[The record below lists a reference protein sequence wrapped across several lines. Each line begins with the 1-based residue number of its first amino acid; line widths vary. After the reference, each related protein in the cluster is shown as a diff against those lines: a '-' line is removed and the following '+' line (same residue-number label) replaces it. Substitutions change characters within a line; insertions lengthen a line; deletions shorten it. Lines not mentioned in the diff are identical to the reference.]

1 LFVYQYYAFK
11 SYTNNT
17 WNIHYSPLNVS
28 ISTVNLK
35 YLQVNRTTGVQNGW
49 SEAVRRNFTPYY
61 TTESQMS
68 AKLFGSSAVCRV
80 THHRGRRGK
89 KTASLSASIAGWEF
103 ARTTTTGRW
112 RYATSHL
119 MTQVSTGLPSR
130 TNLEKYKPQ
139 LDSKC
144 WVSIY
149 LRP

>member
-1 LFVYQYYAFK
+1 
-11 SYTNNT
+11 
-17 WNIHYSPLNVS
+17 
-28 ISTVNLK
+28 
-35 YLQVNRTTGVQNGW
+35 VNRTTGVQNGW

-61 TTESQMS
+61 TIESQTS

-119 MTQVSTGLPSR
+119 MTQVSTGLPLR

-149 LRP
+149 LRSQSFYIYIFYTVIHESCLTPFLNFNSFKL